1 MRGACLP
8 GLAPNGE
15 AELSS
20 PSGEREKGD
29 GGAGPPIG
37 LCGPPAWYRNSLL
50 GLHAGRRRAVGE
62 EELHRA
68 LRATGL
74 TSEQLAGAEGGG
86 VGPGRRKET
95 QFQQQPLLL
104 PRPSSEWLE
113 VMKLYSL

>member
-15 AELSS
+15 AALSS

-50 GLHAGRRRAVGE
+50 GLRAGR
-62 EELHRA
+62 
-68 LRATGL
+68 
-74 TSEQLAGAEGGG
+74 GGSR
-86 VGPGRRKET
+86 GRRSYIGLCG
-95 QFQQQPLLL
+95 P
-104 PRPSSEWLE
+104 PA
-113 VMKLYSL
+113 